1 MYSIDIKN
9 NKEIY
14 EYCMHNGITDI
25 NKFVQDCFKQGYDIK
40 KYGLLGKTLN
50 EGEKDLIKEVIVE
63 KQVEVP
69 VEIIKEVEKIVEV
82 IKEVE
87 VPVTNIVEKIV
98 EVPVEKIVEKVVEI
112 VKEVPVDKVVI
123 KEVVKE
129 VPVEKVVEKEIYIT
143 DDNQVNELLS
153 KIQQL
158 ESDKQIVSTKIGEY
172 ETERQIFS
180 TKMEEMENIF
190 QNKMSKKDKELDEL
204 RHSLDELLAKPPVEV
219 VKEVEKIVEVPVEK
233 IVTNTEYIRDENVEN
248 QLNEKLKL
256 LQETLQNLRSE
267 LQQKNEQIKELEKIN
282 RELLNGP
289 NQGYLLRGSNLN
301 RRI

>member
-1 MYSIDIKN
+1 M
-9 NKEIY
+9 
-14 EYCMHNGITDI
+14 
-25 NKFVQDCFKQGYDIK
+25 
-40 KYGLLGKTLN
+40 
-50 EGEKDLIKEVIVE
+50 
-63 KQVEVP
+63 
-69 VEIIKEVEKIVEV
+69 
-82 IKEVE
+82 
-87 VPVTNIVEKIV
+87 
-98 EVPVEKIVEKVVEI
+98 
-112 VKEVPVDKVVI
+112 
-123 KEVVKE
+123 
-129 VPVEKVVEKEIYIT
+129 
-143 DDNQVNELLS
+143 NELLS

-158 ESDKQIVSTKIGEY
+158 ESDKQIFSTKIGEY

-190 QNKMSKKDKELDEL
+190 QNKMSKKDRELDEL

-219 VKEVEKIVEVPVEK
+219 VKEVEKIVEIIKEVEVPVEVIKEVEKIIEVPVEK